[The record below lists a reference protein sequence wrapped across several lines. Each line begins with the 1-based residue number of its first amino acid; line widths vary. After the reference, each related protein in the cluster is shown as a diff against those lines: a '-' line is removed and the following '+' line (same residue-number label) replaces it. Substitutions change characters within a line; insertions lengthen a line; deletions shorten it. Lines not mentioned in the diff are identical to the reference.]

1 MYNDNIH
8 VCDPIWEN
16 HTKLMAHFHF
26 EQMLTFKHS
35 QYGHL
40 EANEIW
46 YPGRPV
52 NAPPTCRYH
61 I

>member
-1 MYNDNIH
+1 MTQFGKTTLLVHNN
-8 VCDPIWEN
+8 
-16 HTKLMAHFHF
+16 F
-26 EQMLTFKHS
+26 EQTLTFKHS
-35 QYGHL
+35 LFGHFAQ

-52 NAPPTCRYH
+52 NAPPRYQ